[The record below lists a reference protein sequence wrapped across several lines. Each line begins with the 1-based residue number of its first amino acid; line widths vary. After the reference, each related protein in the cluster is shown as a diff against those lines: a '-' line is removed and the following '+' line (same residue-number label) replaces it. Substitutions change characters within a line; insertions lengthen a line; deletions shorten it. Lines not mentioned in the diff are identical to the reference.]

1 MSSWQIEF
9 DRPAKKALNRMPANL
24 RRRILAAT
32 YRLVEDPIPFGSIKL
47 VGYENLYRIRVG
59 DWRVLYSIE
68 HGRLLILIVDVGP
81 RGRIYRNL

>member
-9 DRPAKKALNRMPANL
+9 DRPAKKALKRMPANL

-32 YRLVEDPIPFGSIKL
+32 YRLAEDPFPPGSKKL

-68 HGRLLILIVDVGP
+68 HGRLLILVVDIGP
-81 RGRIYRNL
+81 RGQIYRNL